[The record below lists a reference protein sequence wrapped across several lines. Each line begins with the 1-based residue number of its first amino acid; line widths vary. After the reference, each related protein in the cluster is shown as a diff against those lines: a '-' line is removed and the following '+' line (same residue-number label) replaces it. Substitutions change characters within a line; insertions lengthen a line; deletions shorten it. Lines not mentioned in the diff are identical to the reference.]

1 MHLCTATVCPY
12 LQLTYGLSADAV
24 QGLRAGSPLP
34 GARHTAARIL
44 LFLDGFDELQAEEG
58 GEVPTRDT
66 RLRLRNLYATVC
78 GAGQTEAWS
87 PDVLRVVVTSR
98 ESRFNG
104 RADERAVCG
113 AHRRRVLLPF
123 NQQQVHC
130 WAVVDAWTV
139 LMAALIDTHR
149 TPTFHEHVVRGRCRD
164 VTPSLHCPSSAT
176 HTHRFAC
183 IWRSARVGQRQV
195 QVPAVSLPVLWPLRS
210 LHLHCPSASTLL
222 SWPPRHHC
230 KR

>member
-1 MHLCTATVCPY
+1 M
-12 LQLTYGLSADAV
+12 
-24 QGLRAGSPLP
+24 P

-78 GAGQTEAWS
+78 GGGETEAWS

-130 WAVVDAWTV
+130 WA
-139 LMAALIDTHR
+139 I
-149 TPTFHEHVVRGRCRD
+149 
-164 VTPSLHCPSSAT
+164 S
-176 HTHRFAC
+176 
-183 IWRSARVGQRQV
+183 
-195 QVPAVSLPVLWPLRS
+195 
-210 LHLHCPSASTLL
+210 L
-222 SWPPRHHC
+222 SWMLGLF
-230 KR
+230 

>member
-1 MHLCTATVCPY
+1 MLGDPYVSVCWALVPRPLSRDSIALSFSVVLHLCTAIVCPHW
-12 LQLTYGLSADAV
+12 QLTYCLSADAV
-24 QGLRAGSPLP
+24 QGLRTGAPLP

-58 GEVPTRDT
+58 GEDPTRDT

-78 GAGQTEAWS
+78 GGGETEAWS

-123 NQQQVHC
+123 NQQQVH
-130 WAVVDAWTV
+130 
-139 LMAALIDTHR
+139 
-149 TPTFHEHVVRGRCRD
+149 
-164 VTPSLHCPSSAT
+164 
-176 HTHRFAC
+176 
-183 IWRSARVGQRQV
+183 
-195 QVPAVSLPVLWPLRS
+195 
-210 LHLHCPSASTLL
+210 
-222 SWPPRHHC
+222 
-230 KR
+230 

>member
-1 MHLCTATVCPY
+1 MLGDPCICVLGTPSPLQHPLHEKSSFTLFYEHLCTATVCPHW
-12 LQLTYGLSADAV
+12 QLTYGLSADAV
-24 QGLRAGSPLP
+24 QGLRAGAPLP

-58 GEVPTRDT
+58 GEELTRDT

-78 GAGQTEAWS
+78 GGITEAWS

-123 NQQQVHC
+123 NQQQV
-130 WAVVDAWTV
+130 
-139 LMAALIDTHR
+139 
-149 TPTFHEHVVRGRCRD
+149 P
-164 VTPSLHCPSSAT
+164 
-176 HTHRFAC
+176 
-183 IWRSARVGQRQV
+183 
-195 QVPAVSLPVLWPLRS
+195 
-210 LHLHCPSASTLL
+210 
-222 SWPPRHHC
+222 
-230 KR
+230 